1 MSVLPFTDV
10 FDCLAHRV
18 ETSCSDERLCLHD
31 GRCTEA
37 TADTCLPLSALR
49 TAMRYEERGSAKRA
63 QQWQA
68 IAQHLGH
75 EAGLGLEGPWTVI
88 ALWLLTPR
96 LKFAVR
102 TVVAWTGAERGDV
115 SSEVLA
121 GAIQGMATV
130 RAANPDRIEDH
141 LLDAAY
147 AAGRKTGRRAP
158 NEVPEPEVGNGLSVP
173 DLQMAAPIFID
184 GHVVRVGPMSMAL
197 AQRAEGERLGAL
209 AHRLGLLQH
218 VREVRRSRRA
228 GLTQKRSPDRC
239 RTGQLQRSLFE
250 IGEDV

>member
-10 FDCLAHRV
+10 FACLAHWV
-18 ETSCSDERLCLHD
+18 ETSCSDDRLCLHD
-31 GRCTEA
+31 GRCAEA
-37 TADTCLPLSALR
+37 PAGTCLPLSALQA
-49 TAMRYEERGSAKRA
+49 AMRYEERDSARRA
-63 QQWQA
+63 QQWKA

-75 EAGLGLEGPWTVI
+75 EAGQGLEGRWTVI

-96 LKFAVR
+96 LKAAVR
-102 TVVAWTGAERGDV
+102 TVVTRTGAERSDV
-115 SSEVLA
+115 SAEVLA

-141 LLDAAY
+141 LLDEAY

-158 NEVPEPEVGNGLSVP
+158 NEVPEPEVGIGLSTS
-173 DLQMAAPIFID
+173 DFQMATQIPID

-209 AHRLGLLQH
+209 AQRLGLLEH
-218 VREVRRSRRA
+218 VREVRRSRSA
-228 GLTQKRSPDRC
+228 GLTQKRGSGRC
-239 RTGQLQRSLFE
+239 RTGQDQRSLFE